1 MSSLN
6 VNTIGEYT
14 SGNGVN
20 IDSFQI
26 KDGGILAASGV
37 PLQVVCYSDVIT
49 AANTITSTSYQDIEQ
64 SSGTKLEI
72 KITPKKA
79 NSKIIL
85 IGSAQT
91 YHEYAGQVAKVIALR
106 DISGGTSDTQ
116 VSQYRFR
123 DENEPN
129 NYNTNSPKPY
139 NFVDTPNTTSEVT
152 YHFQAKVENSSA
164 EFSSSSFDCNSSAV
178 GCVTVSDTQ
187 VIIFAP
193 SKVY

>member
-1 MSSLN
+1 MSLLKVDTVQGRSGSEIA
-6 VNTIGEYT
+6 VN
-14 SGNGVN
+14 SGHY
-20 IDSFQI
+20 IHQA
-26 KDGGILAASGV
+26 GI
-37 PLQVVCYSDVIT
+37 PIQVVTYSDVIT
-49 AANTITSTSYQDIEQ
+49 TGNIINSTSYTDIEQ
-64 SSGTKLEI
+64 SSGTKLEL

-91 YHEYAGQVAKVIALR
+91 YHEYAGQVAYIIALR

-152 YHFQAKVENSSA
+152 YHFQGKVSNTSA
-164 EFSSSSFDCNSSAV
+164 EISWPAADASNGYSQTFILWEMGV
-178 GCVTVSDTQ
+178 
-187 VIIFAP
+187 
-193 SKVY
+193 

>member
-1 MSSLN
+1 MSLLKVDTVQGRSGSEIA
-6 VNTIGEYT
+6 VN
-14 SGNGVN
+14 SGHY
-20 IDSFQI
+20 IHQA
-26 KDGGILAASGV
+26 GI
-37 PLQVVCYSDVIT
+37 PIQVVTYSDIIT
-49 AANTITSTSYQDIEQ
+49 ANNVITSTSYTDIEQ
-64 SSGTKLEI
+64 SSGTKLEL

-91 YHEYAGQVAKVIALR
+91 YHEYAGQVAYIIALR

-152 YHFQAKVENSSA
+152 YHFQGKVSNTSA
-164 EFSSSSFDCNSSAV
+164 EISWPAANTSSGYSQTFTLWEMGV
-178 GCVTVSDTQ
+178 
-187 VIIFAP
+187 
-193 SKVY
+193 

>member
-1 MSSLN
+1 MSLLKVDTVQGRSGSEIA
-6 VNTIGEYT
+6 VN
-14 SGNGVN
+14 SGHY
-20 IDSFQI
+20 IHQA
-26 KDGGILAASGV
+26 GI
-37 PLQVVCYSDVIT
+37 PIQVVTYSDIIT
-49 AANTITSTSYQDIEQ
+49 ANNVINNTSYTDIEQ
-64 SSGTKLEI
+64 SSGTRLEL

-79 NSKIIL
+79 NSKILL

-91 YHEYAGQVAKVIALR
+91 YHEYAGQVAKVKALR

-152 YHFQAKVENSSA
+152 YHFQAKVENTSA
-164 EFSSSSFDCNSSAV
+164 EFTWSSANTTAGHSQTFILWEMGV
-178 GCVTVSDTQ
+178 
-187 VIIFAP
+187 
-193 SKVY
+193 

>member
-1 MSSLN
+1 MSQIN
-6 VNTIGEYT
+6 VNTIGAH
-14 SGNGVN
+14 SGTEIAVN
-20 IDSFQI
+20 SGHYIHQA
-26 KDGGILAASGV
+26 GI
-37 PLQVVCYSDVIT
+37 PIQVVTYSDIIT
-49 AANTITSTSYQDIEQ
+49 TNNIITSTSYTDIEQ
-64 SSGTKLEI
+64 SSGTKLEL

-164 EFSSSSFDCNSSAV
+164 EFSWVAASTEHGNSQTFILWEMGV
-178 GCVTVSDTQ
+178 
-187 VIIFAP
+187 
-193 SKVY
+193 

>member
-49 AANTITSTSYQDIEQ
+49 AANVISSTSYTDIEQ

-72 KITPKKA
+72 KITPKQSD
-79 NSKIIL
+79 SKIVL
-85 IGSAQT
+85 IGSVQT
-91 YHEYAGQVAKVIALR
+91 YTEYAGIVGNIIALR
-106 DISGGTSDTQ
+106 DISGGASDTQ

-123 DENEPN
+123 DEDTPN
-129 NYNTNSPKPY
+129 NYNLNHPLPY

-152 YHFQAKVENSSA
+152 YHFQAKVENTASEIMWPA
-164 EFSSSSFDCNSSAV
+164 AN
-178 GCVTVSDTQ
+178 TTQ
-187 VIIFAP
+187 GYSQTFTLWEIGV
-193 SKVY
+193 

>member
-1 MSSLN
+1 MSQIN
-6 VNTIGEYT
+6 VNAIGARTGTEIAVN
-14 SGNGVN
+14 SGHY
-20 IDSFQI
+20 IHQA
-26 KDGGILAASGV
+26 GI
-37 PLQVVCYSDVIT
+37 PIQVVTYSDIIT
-49 AANTITSTSYQDIEQ
+49 EANTITSTSYTDIEQ
-64 SSGTKLEI
+64 SLGTKLEL

-91 YHEYAGQVAKVIALR
+91 YHEYAGQVAYVIALR

-152 YHFQAKVENSSA
+152 YHFQAKVSTTSS
-164 EFSSSSFDCNSSAV
+164 EFQWPPANASTGGSQTFILWEIGV
-178 GCVTVSDTQ
+178 
-187 VIIFAP
+187 
-193 SKVY
+193 

>member
-1 MSSLN
+1 MSLLKVDTVQGRSGSEIA
-6 VNTIGEYT
+6 VN
-14 SGNGVN
+14 SGHY
-20 IDSFQI
+20 IHQA
-26 KDGGILAASGV
+26 GI
-37 PLQVVCYSDVIT
+37 PIQVVTYSDIIT
-49 AANTITSTSYQDIEQ
+49 AHNIITNTSYTDIEQ
-64 SSGTKLEI
+64 SSGTRLEL

-91 YHEYAGQVAKVIALR
+91 YHEYAGQVAYVIALR

-116 VSQYRFR
+116 VSQYNFR

-152 YHFQAKVENSSA
+152 YHFQAKVSSTSA
-164 EFSSSSFDCNSSAV
+164 EFSWTAASTSNGNSQTFILWEMGV
-178 GCVTVSDTQ
+178 
-187 VIIFAP
+187 
-193 SKVY
+193 

>member
-49 AANTITSTSYQDIEQ
+49 AANTITSSSYTDIEQ

-72 KITPKKA
+72 KITPKQSD
-79 NSKIIL
+79 SKIVL
-85 IGSAQT
+85 ISNVQT
-91 YHEYAGQVAKVIALR
+91 YHEYSGHVALVKALR
-106 DISGGTSDTQ
+106 DISGGSSDTQ

-123 DENEPN
+123 DEDTPN
-129 NYNTNSPKPY
+129 NYNHNLPISY

-152 YHFQAKVENSSA
+152 YHFQALVTNTAA
-164 EFSSSSFDCNSSAV
+164 EFQWPAVDTANGSSQTFTLWEIGV
-178 GCVTVSDTQ
+178 
-187 VIIFAP
+187 
-193 SKVY
+193 